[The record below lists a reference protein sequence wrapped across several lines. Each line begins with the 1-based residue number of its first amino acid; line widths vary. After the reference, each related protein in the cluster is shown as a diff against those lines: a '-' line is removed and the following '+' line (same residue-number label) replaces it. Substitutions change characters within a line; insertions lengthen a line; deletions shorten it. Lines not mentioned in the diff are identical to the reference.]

1 MSPMTKQ
8 LLAASLKKLMSKT
21 SLDQITV
28 KELVADCGINR
39 QTFYYHFQDIYELLG
54 WIFKTEALD
63 AIKDYKSYNTWQ
75 LGFLKIFQYVE
86 NNRAFCLSTFHSL
99 GRDHLETFLNSV
111 TYDLLYGVIEEV
123 TCNKCVS
130 SEYKAFIAKF
140 YTFSFVGLMLDW
152 LKTGTKE
159 KPESI
164 IENLTKLIDG
174 EIPRAIE
181 KYER

>member
-8 LLAASLKKLMSKT
+8 LLAASLKKLMSKN

-54 WIFKTEALD
+54 WIFMSEAID
-63 AIKDYKSYNTWQ
+63 AIKDYQSYDTWQ
-75 LGFLKIFQYVE
+75 LGLLKIFQYVE
-86 NNRAFCLSTFHSL
+86 DNRAFCLSTFHSL
-99 GRDHLETFLNSV
+99 GRDHLESFLNSV
-111 TYDLLYGVIEEV
+111 TYDLLYGVVEEI
-123 TCNKCVS
+123 TCDVNISEEFKC
-130 SEYKAFIAKF
+130 FIAKF
-140 YTFSFVGLMLDW
+140 YSFSFVGLIVDW

-164 IENLTKLIDG
+164 IDKLTKLIDG
-174 EIPRAIE
+174 DIPRAVE
-181 KYER
+181 KYVR